1 MYASLAN
8 SSTDQATSAPS
19 ISEEDRAAIRRWND
33 TSVDYPRNANIA
45 DLFAQQCAR
54 APHCTA
60 VVFEGKTWT
69 YAQLNS
75 QAERVAKYLL
85 AQGLGH
91 QSVVGI
97 MVPRSL
103 EMVAAMLGVL
113 KIGGTYVPLEPSY
126 PDQRLQFMV
135 EDTKVQWLLTHTEKR
150 SVADSLPVSAIN
162 LDELLSA
169 DSAKDTF
176 ANIGLPEC
184 SPASAEEAC
193 YIVFTSG
200 STGRPKGA
208 AIPHRGVVRMVRSAT
223 WIDFHQDDV
232 FLQHSSQSFDLSVF
246 EVWGPLLNGARVVV
260 APPHMLS
267 LEELGRT
274 IVENRVSTL
283 WLTSGLFH
291 QMVNHRVQ
299 DLAGV
304 RFLLAGGDI
313 VSAVHAQKLL
323 ESCPST
329 TFVNCYGP
337 TENSTFCT
345 YLRIPSLRD
354 LPDGPLPIGRALP
367 LSTHYILDEQGDEV
381 PVGTIGEIYCG
392 GDGLALGYVNR
403 PELTEERFA
412 WHTFSDGQSERLYKT
427 GDLGAWR
434 GDGTIEFH
442 GRADRQVKVRGFR
455 VELGEIEAA
464 LHDHPQIAQATVL
477 VDTDSNSHKRLVAYV
492 AVGNHAAPCA
502 CELKKFLADRMPEY
516 MIPTFFVPLAKLPLN
531 SNGKVDYRALPKPT
545 RDLVCAAGS
554 EESLTPGQ
562 QQLVAIWEEVF
573 QVKGL
578 SLADD
583 FFALGGDS
591 MVAIVLLAK
600 VESHFGKS
608 LALTDLMQAS
618 SIGTFAELLGQNDE
632 GSLRF
637 DAVSIRTGNAPSPL
651 FFVPCIHGNLFTIRE
666 LARALPPGKA
676 IYGLQPIGI
685 DGQGTPHETIDEIA
699 SHYLRQVQAVQPN
712 GPYTLVGYSLGGTV
726 SVRMA
731 QMLQEQGH
739 TVESLI
745 LIDPPRRWRP
755 AWITA
760 IQHMVHRT
768 KDLLRWAL
776 WQVGFRNRP
785 TPVPL
790 PHQKMLEAH
799 VRAITNY
806 VASPYHGNVL
816 LLEHTESEGVL
827 KDGLDNFLAL
837 NDWSDILPAETRHAK
852 IPGNHTT
859 MFQGKNVQHIAAE
872 VQSELGLGKV
882 VVVSQATSHQQ
893 MATA

>member
-1 MYASLAN
+1 
-8 SSTDQATSAPS
+8 
-19 ISEEDRAAIRRWND
+19 
-33 TSVDYPRNANIA
+33 
-45 DLFAQQCAR
+45 
-54 APHCTA
+54 
-60 VVFEGKTWT
+60 
-69 YAQLNS
+69 
-75 QAERVAKYLL
+75 
-85 AQGLGH
+85 
-91 QSVVGI
+91 
-97 MVPRSL
+97 
-103 EMVAAMLGVL
+103 
-113 KIGGTYVPLEPSY
+113 
-126 PDQRLQFMV
+126 
-135 EDTKVQWLLTHTEKR
+135 
-150 SVADSLPVSAIN
+150 
-162 LDELLSA
+162 
-169 DSAKDTF
+169 
-176 ANIGLPEC
+176 
-184 SPASAEEAC
+184 
-193 YIVFTSG
+193 
-200 STGRPKGA
+200 
-208 AIPHRGVVRMVRSAT
+208 
-223 WIDFHQDDV
+223 
-232 FLQHSSQSFDLSVF
+232 
-246 EVWGPLLNGARVVV
+246 
-260 APPHMLS
+260 
-267 LEELGRT
+267 
-274 IVENRVSTL
+274 
-283 WLTSGLFH
+283 
-291 QMVNHRVQ
+291 
-299 DLAGV
+299 
-304 RFLLAGGDI
+304 
-313 VSAVHAQKLL
+313 
-323 ESCPST
+323 
-329 TFVNCYGP
+329 
-337 TENSTFCT
+337 
-345 YLRIPSLRD
+345 
-354 LPDGPLPIGRALP
+354 
-367 LSTHYILDEQGDEV
+367 
-381 PVGTIGEIYCG
+381 
-392 GDGLALGYVNR
+392 
-403 PELTEERFA
+403 
-412 WHTFSDGQSERLYKT
+412 
-427 GDLGAWR
+427 
-434 GDGTIEFH
+434 
-442 GRADRQVKVRGFR
+442 
-455 VELGEIEAA
+455 
-464 LHDHPQIAQATVL
+464 
-477 VDTDSNSHKRLVAYV
+477 
-492 AVGNHAAPCA
+492 
-502 CELKKFLADRMPEY
+502 MPEY

-545 RDLVCAAGS
+545 RDLVCASGS

-608 LALTDLMQAS
+608 LALTDLMQSS

-637 DAVSIRTGNAPSPL
+637 DAVCIRTGNAQSPL

-699 SHYLRQVQAVQPN
+699 SHYLRQVQDVQPS

-799 VRAITNY
+799 VRAITNFE
-806 VASPYHGNVL
+806 ASPYHGNVL

-859 MFQGKNVQHIAAE
+859 MFQGKNVQRIAAE

-882 VVVSQATSHQQ
+882 VVVSQTTSHQQ